1 MATIANIAVYTSI
14 ASLKNYE
21 RGYGLFVLM
30 QYSLSGIGLYYLIL
44 YADFLGAQGLY
55 LFLATLNFIALLM
68 IRSFQDLK
76 AEPSSNED
84 SKSELKV
91 LLTGV
96 AFLAVVGFGIHEM
109 SGVAQFTYIER
120 IGANISIED
129 QSLSNIM
136 LVASLLG
143 IPGSM
148 AVSYTHLTLPTKA

>member
-1 MATIANIAVYTSI
+1 M
-14 ASLKNYE
+14 
-21 RGYGLFVLM
+21 
-30 QYSLSGIGLYYLIL
+30 IL
-44 YADFLGAQGLY
+44 YADFLGVQGLY

-68 IRSFQDLK
+68 IRSFPDLK
-76 AEPSSNED
+76 AKPSSNED

-96 AFLAVVGFGIHEM
+96 AFLAVFGFGIHEM

-120 IGANISIED
+120 IGVAISIED

-148 AVSYTHLTLPTKA
+148 ICIIFG